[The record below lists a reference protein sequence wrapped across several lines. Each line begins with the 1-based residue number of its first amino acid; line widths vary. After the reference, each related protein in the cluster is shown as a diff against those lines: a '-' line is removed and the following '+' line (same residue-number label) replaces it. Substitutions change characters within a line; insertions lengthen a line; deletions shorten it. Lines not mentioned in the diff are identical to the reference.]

1 MSVVIKLRTDAL
13 RWYQSFIIFFLLL
26 ITFSGKAQEVT
37 ISTDRPDQSDGV
49 ETVPF
54 RKFQIEEGLTFA
66 EKTVV
71 NNLMLRYGLTNST
84 EVRLIADAGKEN
96 HLQGLQP
103 LTLSVKQKIIRQHK
117 VLPAITFVG
126 DLSFGQL
133 ASNDYHSEQ
142 WPYSLKLAFENE
154 LSQKFTLSYNAG
166 TSNEFRNLDL
176 SLNLGYLPDE
186 KWAVFIEYF
195 STLSEDEKEHNID
208 VGVLYLIHPL
218 LQVDIAGGR
227 SVFAKENRYFG
238 TFGISYLF
246 N

>member
-1 MSVVIKLRTDAL
+1 MSVVIKLRTDIL
-13 RWYQSFIIFFLLL
+13 RWCKSFIIFYLLL
-26 ITFSGKAQEVT
+26 MPCFVKAQEVT
-37 ISTDRPDQSDGV
+37 INTDRPDQSDGV
-49 ETVPF
+49 ATVPF

-71 NNLMLRYGLTNST
+71 NNLMLRFGVTNST
-84 EVRLIADAGKEN
+84 EVRLLADAGKEN
-96 HLQGLQP
+96 FLEGLQP

-117 VLPAITFVG
+117 VLPTITFVG
-126 DLSFGQL
+126 DVSFGQL

-166 TSNEFRNLDL
+166 TSDEFRNLDL
-176 SLNLGYLPDE
+176 SLNLGYSPDE
-186 KWAVFIEYF
+186 KWATFIEYF
-195 STLSEDEKEHNID
+195 STLSKDEKAHNID

-227 SVFAKENRYFG
+227 SLFAKENRYFG

>member
-1 MSVVIKLRTDAL
+1 MSVVMKFRTDIL
-13 RWYQSFIIFFLLL
+13 RWCKSFIIFYLLL
-26 ITFSGKAQEVT
+26 MPCFVIAQEVT

-49 ETVPF
+49 ATIPF

-66 EKTVV
+66 EKTIV
-71 NNLMLRYGLTNST
+71 NNLMLRFGVTNST
-84 EVRLIADAGKEN
+84 EVRLLADAGKEY
-96 HLQGLQP
+96 HQEGLQP
-103 LTLSVKQKIIRQHK
+103 LILSVKQKIIRQHK

-126 DLSFGQL
+126 DVSFGQL

-166 TSNEFRNLDL
+166 TSDEFRNLDL
-176 SLNLGYLPDE
+176 SLNLGYSPDE
-186 KWAVFIEYF
+186 KWATFIEYF
-195 STLSEDEKEHNID
+195 STLNKDEKAHNID

-227 SVFAKENRYFG
+227 SIFAKENRYFG